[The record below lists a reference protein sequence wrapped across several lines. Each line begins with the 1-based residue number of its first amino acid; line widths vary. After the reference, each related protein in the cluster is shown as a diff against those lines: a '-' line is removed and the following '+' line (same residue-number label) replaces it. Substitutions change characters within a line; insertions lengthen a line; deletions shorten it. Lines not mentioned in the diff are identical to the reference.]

1 MEPLA
6 YAGASSGGKSSEN
19 EMTVETRLQ
28 PARFEQG
35 KALLLAGLRGR
46 FAAGTVKDIPA
57 LWERFAPDIRK
68 ITGQIGRTTY
78 GAVFHNCGDQGGFDY
93 MSAVAVSGFAGLPAG
108 WSRVSV
114 PAQKY
119 AVFSHAEH
127 VSMLSKTVGSIF
139 HTWLPASGY
148 EAAGQAADAPH
159 FLERYGEH
167 FDPQSGTGDVEIW
180 IPIKA

>member
-1 MEPLA
+1 
-6 YAGASSGGKSSEN
+6 
-19 EMTVETRLQ
+19 MTLETRLE
-28 PARFEQG
+28 PARFEKG
-35 KALLLAGLRGR
+35 KTLLLAGLRER
-46 FAAGTVKDIPA
+46 FAPGTTRDIPA
-57 LWERFAPDIRK
+57 LWERFAPDIGK
-68 ITGQIGRTTY
+68 IPGQVGRTTY
-78 GAVFHNCGDQGGFDY
+78 GAVFHNRGGDGGFDY
-93 MSAVAVSGFAGLPAG
+93 MAAVAVSGFTGLPPA
-108 WSRVSV
+108 WNQISIA
-114 PAQKY
+114 AQKY

-148 EAAGQAADAPH
+148 EAAGQAADAPD